1 MGARRRRSRRPAQ
14 MQKQRVP
21 TRYEQFANQVDFN
34 ALASGGDIMMDI
46 VNNSSQI
53 GNVVARFNKITVQTG
68 VNETMADQRHILV
81 AVVRQS
87 EGDSAPSLDNRAT
100 IRDLRNEGKL
110 LRGPWMFSTYDAN
123 GSKDGPFTNFLK
135 TIVLK
140 NLTVDENDD
149 IVMCFTNL
157 DAAFSSTTQTIRNFV
172 KMFFRVVS

>member
-1 MGARRRRSRRPAQ
+1 MGARRRRSRRPAS

-21 TRYEQFANQVDFN
+21 TRYEQFANTIDLNGF
-34 ALASGGDIMMDI
+34 ASGADIMLDI
-46 VNNSSQI
+46 MNNSSQI
-53 GNVVARFNKITVQTG
+53 GGVVARFNKITVQTAM
-68 VNETMADQRHILV
+68 ESTMVTPNHMLV

-87 EGDSAPSLDNRAT
+87 ETDSAPSLDNRAT
-100 IRDLRNEGKL
+100 VRDLRNEGKL
-110 LRGPWMFSTYDAN
+110 LRGPWMFSTFNADAQVV
-123 GSKDGPFTNFLK
+123 GPFGMFLK

-157 DAAFSSTTQTIRNFV
+157 DGAFSATAQGIRNFV